1 MIFTNLIYTNLR
13 TNILGKNI
21 EYYQRL
27 ESTNAEAWEL
37 LEEDLADHGMIVIT
51 DNQTGGKGRNGN
63 KWFMS
68 PSKGLAMSLILNK
81 QHSLENA
88 ELIPIATGVAV
99 AMTLK
104 NRGLEP
110 RLKWPNDIM
119 IGDKKCG
126 GILCESKVSG
136 QKINQMVIGLGINI
150 NETKED
156 FPEYLN
162 ITSTSLFLESG
173 RTQQRELIC
182 AIFTTFL
189 EKILD
194 DLDSAIDEWKKYCA
208 HIDEEVSFTHDGVK
222 QHGIFKDINER
233 GHALIEVNSNIK
245 TFPSIILD

>member
-13 TNILGKNI
+13 TNTLGKNI
-21 EYYQRL
+21 EYYQKL

-37 LEEDLADHGMIVIT
+37 LEEGLADHGMIVIT
-51 DNQTGGKGRNGN
+51 DNQTSGKGRNGN
-63 KWFMS
+63 EWFMS

-81 QHSLENA
+81 QLSLEDA

-119 IGDKKCG
+119 IDGKKCG

-136 QKINQMVIGLGINI
+136 QKVNQMVVGLGINI
-150 NETKED
+150 NETNED
-156 FPEYLN
+156 FPEDLN
-162 ITSTSLFLESG
+162 IKSTSLFLESE

-182 AIFTTFL
+182 AIFTTFF

-194 DLDSAIDEWKKYCA
+194 DLDSVIDEWKKYCA
-208 HIDEEVSFTHDGVK
+208 HIDEEVSFTHNGVK
-222 QHGIFKDINER
+222 HHGIFKDINER
-233 GHALIEVNSNIK
+233 GHALIEMKSSII